1 MNAIVTINDSNQDKF
16 LRAAFDLLLQE
27 KGWSAIAEVT
37 NSYIKNFES
46 IEQHHAIRLVQKE
59 MEEVVF
65 NAEWEKLKFIII
77 TTDTNYS
84 VMETK

>member
-16 LRAAFDLLLQE
+16 LRVAFDLLLQE
-27 KGWSAIAEVT
+27 KGWNAIAEVE

-46 IEQHHAIRLVQKE
+46 TEQQHVIKLAQKE
-59 MEEVVF
+59 IDDVVF

-84 VMETK
+84 IMETR

>member
-16 LRAAFDLLLQE
+16 LRVAFDLLLQE
-27 KGWSAIAEVT
+27 KGWSAIVEVE

-46 IEQHHAIRLVQKE
+46 AEQQHIIKLVQKE
-59 MEEVVF
+59 IEEVVF

-77 TTDTNYS
+77 TTDTTFS
-84 VMETK
+84 IMETK

>member
-1 MNAIVTINDSNQDKF
+1 MNAIVTINDSNQNKF

-27 KGWSAIAEVT
+27 KGWNAIAEAS

-46 IEQHHAIRLVQKE
+46 IEQQQIIKLVQKE
-59 MEEVVF
+59 IEDVVF
-65 NAEWEKLKFIII
+65 NAEWTKLKFIII
-77 TTDTNYS
+77 TTNTNYF